1 MKFYLLLVLF
11 SGFEAF
17 ADPLTENLQAV
28 ASGPNA
34 PYVCDEDLSFYSD
47 DPVGL
52 PDNSSRVAWD
62 ATVIPF
68 NMGTRPVG
76 FEIHMKGPN
85 AMAGNPIDP
94 AESVTRD
101 WRFVSKNGSRRETYI
116 SLTDDAGSGKLS
128 QLMESVIV
136 LIPRKGRPHI
146 ERVGD
151 QNIVT
156 LTTGEQV
163 VFNALTNT
171 IVSGVL
177 TERPVDLNPDR
188 FKRKF
193 AQVSYTGAGISIRAD
208 KRGEE
213 PRLITTTATVTQQGK
228 SCQVPAADLWVNP
241 STAFKFNNDENLLRY
256 LNTKC
261 PGKFK
266 LP

>member
-1 MKFYLLLVLF
+1 MKLLILLVLV
-11 SGFEAF
+11 SGFQAF
-17 ADPLTENLQAV
+17 ADPISEGLDNV
-28 ASGPNA
+28 ANGPT
-34 PYVCDEDLSFYSD
+34 PYVCNEDLSFYSD
-47 DPVGL
+47 DPVGV
-52 PDNSSRVAWD
+52 PDNSSSVAWN

-76 FEIHMKGPN
+76 FEIKMNGPN
-85 AMAGNPIDP
+85 RMAGNPIDP
-94 AESVTRD
+94 AEKVQRD

-116 SLTDDAGSGKLS
+116 SITDDAGSGKLS

-151 QNIVT
+151 KNIVT

-163 VFNALTNT
+163 VYDANNNT
-171 IVSGVL
+171 IISGVL
-177 TERPVDLNPDR
+177 QEGPIDLNPDR

-193 AQVSYTGAGISIRAD
+193 APVTYSGTGISIRAD

-228 SCQVPAADLWVNP
+228 TCQVPAADLWVNP

-261 PGKFK
+261 PGKFR